1 LRSIYSYWKIK
12 DLTSKMCSII
22 EKKSD
27 ETKIIINTLVK
38 EVKEIKLKNDK
49 TKTELHIEEN
59 KEFNW
64 GKLIQNA
71 KNIKNDNCAN
81 LFVSIER

>member
-1 LRSIYSYWKIK
+1 
-12 DLTSKMCSII
+12 MCSII
-22 EKKSD
+22 EKKSN
-27 ETKIIINTLVK
+27 ETKIIIHTLVK

-49 TKTELHIEEN
+49 TKIELHIEEN

-71 KNIKNDNCAN
+71 KNKKMIIV
-81 LFVSIER
+81 LFC